1 MSRDLEK
8 WKQVEILVLVVA
20 IHVTCG
26 AVRLFLHQRHFVPNI
41 IQMRKKLQ
49 RYLTRII
56 IIITFIIILNGKEFL
71 D

>member
-1 MSRDLEK
+1 M
-8 WKQVEILVLVVA
+8 EILVLVVA

-26 AVRLFLHQRHFVPNI
+26 AVRLFCTKDTFVPNI

-56 IIITFIIILNGKEFL
+56 IIIITFIIILNGKEFL